1 MSEYV
6 MVVAELYQLG
16 RDSGGFTKEFK
27 TKVRDKSIVPRKW
40 VDKINERY
48 ENSGK
53 WYEVFE
59 DETKEMF
66 AQGAEKVKT
75 IKEAESNAGE
85 IADILTAGL
94 KEAKKP
100 KAKKAK
106 DEDKEA
112 LLDKVE
118 ELTGERPHHLTGVA
132 KLKATIEEYT
142 N

>member
-1 MSEYV
+1 MSEHI
-6 MVVAELYQLG
+6 MVFAELYQLG

-48 ENSGK
+48 ANSGK

-66 AQGAEKVKT
+66 AEGAEKVKA

-100 KAKKAK
+100 KAKKVK
-106 DEDKEA
+106 NEDKEA